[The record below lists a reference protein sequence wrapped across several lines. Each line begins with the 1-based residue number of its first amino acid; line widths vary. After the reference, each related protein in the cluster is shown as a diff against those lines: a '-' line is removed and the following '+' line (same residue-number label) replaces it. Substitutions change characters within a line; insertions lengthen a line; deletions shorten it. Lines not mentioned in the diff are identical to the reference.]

1 MWNASYVHGASYDS
15 TQAKIFFQLRQARGE
30 TRDDTTEL
38 DGRALLMLLHPSR
51 IRVSTRSPC
60 RLVLACVKMECWRKE
75 P

>member
-38 DGRALLMLLHPSR
+38 DRRALLMLLHPSR

-60 RLVLACVKMECWRKE
+60 PRLCENGMLEEGTVSA
-75 P
+75 